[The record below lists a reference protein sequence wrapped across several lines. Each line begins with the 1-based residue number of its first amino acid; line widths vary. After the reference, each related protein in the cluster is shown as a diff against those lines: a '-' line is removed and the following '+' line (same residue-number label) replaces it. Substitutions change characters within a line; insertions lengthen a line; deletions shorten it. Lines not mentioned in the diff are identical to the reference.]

1 MLLALSVSQAV
12 LYFVYGD
19 RQAMIY
25 ENIVFLH
32 LLLFVFWLGGD
43 VGVFIL
49 GQQSR
54 RSDVY
59 SLTERM
65 TILKILTM
73 VDMAPRTCIALMVP
87 VSLTVASAGGWWAVP
102 APMLW
107 GGWFVGAT
115 LLVAAWT
122 GFINHGSAKA
132 AIAKK
137 VDFWLQIAMAIF
149 YGSVA
154 VSSLTGNGPIADT
167 WLAAKTMLYALIFV
181 TAIMIDLSYRPIGP
195 ALQKLIADETNAEA
209 EAFVLSIQN
218 KTRKWVLTIYGLLF
232 VIGYIGAVKPF

>member
-1 MLLALSVSQAV
+1 MPYDNL
-12 LYFVYGD
+12 
-19 RQAMIY
+19 
-25 ENIVFLH
+25 VFLH

-59 SLTERM
+59 SLKERM
-65 TILKILTM
+65 TLLKVLVM

-87 VSLTVASAGGWWAVP
+87 ISLTLANAGGWWDVP
-102 APMLW
+102 NGILVM
-107 GGWFVGAT
+107 GWIVGAT
-115 LLVAAWT
+115 LILATWT
-122 GFINHGSAKA
+122 VFLNHGSPKA
-132 AIAKK
+132 AIFKK
-137 VDFWLQIAMAIF
+137 LDFWLQVAMAIF

-154 VSSLTGNGPIADT
+154 ASSLSGNGPIADT
-167 WLAAKTMLYALIFV
+167 WLAAKTMLYSLIFV
-181 TAIMIDLSYRPIGP
+181 TAIMIDISYRPIGP
-195 ALQKLIADETNAEA
+195 ALAQLKNSDGDPEA

-218 KTRKWVLTIYGLLF
+218 RTRKWVLTIYGLLF

>member
-1 MLLALSVSQAV
+1 MPYDNL
-12 LYFVYGD
+12 
-19 RQAMIY
+19 
-25 ENIVFLH
+25 VFLH

-59 SLTERM
+59 SLKERM
-65 TILKILTM
+65 TLLKVLVM

-87 VSLTVASAGGWWAVP
+87 VSLTLANAGGWWDVP
-102 APMLW
+102 NGILVM
-107 GGWFVGAT
+107 GWIVGAT
-115 LLVAAWT
+115 LMLATWT
-122 GFINHGSAKA
+122 VFLNHGSPKA
-132 AIAKK
+132 AIFKK
-137 VDFWLQIAMAIF
+137 LDFWLQVAMAIF

-154 VSSLTGNGPIADT
+154 VSSLSGNGPIADT
-167 WLAAKTMLYALIFV
+167 WLAAKTMLYSLIFV
-181 TAIMIDLSYRPIGP
+181 TAIMIDISYRPIGP
-195 ALQKLIADETNAEA
+195 ALAQLMNSDGDPEA

-218 KTRKWVLTIYGLLF
+218 RTRKWVLTIYGLLF